1 MRGRRDNSG
10 TIDRS
15 ELDQALQSF
24 GYPLPRDLV
33 RKLEKRFG
41 ERCPRHDSPAIFFY
55 KSRSTGRFV
64 HTTAPPKD
72 SGGSVPR
79 GITFDRFLMAC
90 VTVKHFTEA
99 FRRKD
104 ARNEGKLTIDY
115 NTFVSRPNEIV
126 CRDSVADRPRSDSQ
140 MDLVIDAPV

>member
-41 ERCPRHDSPAIFFY
+41 ERRPRHEFATITSKVAQPGDSCIPQPHQKIAEVPCPEG
-55 KSRSTGRFV
+55 SRLT
-64 HTTAPPKD
+64 D
-72 SGGSVPR
+72 S
-79 GITFDRFLMAC
+79 
-90 VTVKHFTEA
+90 
-99 FRRKD
+99 
-104 ARNEGKLTIDY
+104 
-115 NTFVSRPNEIV
+115 
-126 CRDSVADRPRSDSQ
+126 
-140 MDLVIDAPV
+140 

>member
-1 MRGRRDNSG
+1 
-10 TIDRS
+10 
-15 ELDQALQSF
+15 
-24 GYPLPRDLV
+24 
-33 RKLEKRFG
+33 
-41 ERCPRHDSPAIFFY
+41 
-55 KSRSTGRFV
+55 
-64 HTTAPPKD
+64 
-72 SGGSVPR
+72 VPR